1 EISAALDDLPED
13 FRMAVLLVDVQELSY
28 KEAALA
34 LGCPIGT
41 VMSRLH
47 RGRRMLKHRLVHQAE
62 ALGLI
67 SPSDVQLTHSSG
79 TDADEHEEEGPDVP
93 LSLDAYRSKK
103 RTHS

>member
-1 EISAALDDLPED
+1 MLADEIRSALDALPED

-28 KEAALA
+28 KEAADA

-47 RGRRMLKHRLVHQAE
+47 RGRRMLKERLVHQAV

-67 SPSDVQLTHSSG
+67 SAKSPEALAASQQVENTEEKSSSCVEL
-79 TDADEHEEEGPDVP
+79 A
-93 LSLDAYRSKK
+93 AFRSKK
-103 RTHS
+103 GA

>member
-1 EISAALDDLPED
+1 MIADEISDALDDLPED

-47 RGRRMLKHRLVHQAE
+47 RGRRMLKSRLVHQAQ

-67 SPSDVQLTHSSG
+67 SSERPLDSSDSSDSS
-79 TDADEHEEEGPDVP
+79 TQP
-93 LSLDAYRSKK
+93 LSLEAFRSKK
-103 RTHS
+103 RTVS